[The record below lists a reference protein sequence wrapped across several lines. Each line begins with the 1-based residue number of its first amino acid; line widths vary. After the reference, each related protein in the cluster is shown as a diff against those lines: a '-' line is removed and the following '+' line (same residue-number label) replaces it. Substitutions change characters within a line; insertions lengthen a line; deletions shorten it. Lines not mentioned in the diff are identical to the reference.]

1 MLRGGGDVG
10 VLLFV
15 KFVLFR
21 YVGVG
26 FGLWVEGCGGGLSIR
41 GPGRR
46 RRCQSVVG
54 CVVWVQCRVVV
65 ESP

>member
-26 FGLWVEGCGGGLSIR
+26 FGLWVGGCGGG
-41 GPGRR
+41 
-46 RRCQSVVG
+46 VVH
-54 CVVWVQCRVVV
+54 
-65 ESP
+65 